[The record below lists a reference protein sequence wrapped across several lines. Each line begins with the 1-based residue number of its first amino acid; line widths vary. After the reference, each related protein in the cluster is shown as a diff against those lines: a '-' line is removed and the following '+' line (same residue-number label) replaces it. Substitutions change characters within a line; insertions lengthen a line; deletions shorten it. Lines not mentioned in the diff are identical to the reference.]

1 MPLRCGGYNFIPVSR
16 LHKTSTCTNMH
27 AFCTQQLN
35 TSCRSWADSGY
46 VYIWLWVK
54 HKLSSQCPLMSQHQV
69 TAWHW
74 WWIAMI
80 FSVYLHAISQS
91 YDSHCD
97 IFLFATYTGL
107 GWWWEEWPLAAN
119 EEVTTPDQQQ
129 THAAWPHHLS
139 LSWSLYPLQCSLY
152 P

>member
-1 MPLRCGGYNFIPVSR
+1 MATISYQFLDFIKPQPVQICMLFAPSSSI
-16 LHKTSTCTNMH
+16 LLAEVEQIVDMFTFNSESSIN
-27 AFCTQQLN
+27 
-35 TSCRSWADSGY
+35 Y
-46 VYIWLWVK
+46 
-54 HKLSSQCPLMSQHQV
+54 LSHCPLMSQHQV
-69 TAWHW
+69 AAWHW

-80 FSVYLHAISQS
+80 FSVYLHAIS

-107 GWWWEEWPLAAN
+107 GWWWGEWPLAAN

-129 THAAWPHHLS
+129 SHAAWPHHLS
-139 LSWSLYPLQCSLY
+139 LSWSLYPLQCSMY